1 MPSGQAID
9 PVEAEVVNV
18 TAAADAPA
26 VPTFSGLPL
35 RRAGEMLISKGIVPR
50 LAGQGLVVS
59 KQSPSPGAPWPG
71 PKKDQEF
78 VLWLSRPS

>member
-1 MPSGQAID
+1 VGQG
-9 PVEAEVVNV
+9 PAEVVTV
-18 TAAADAPA
+18 PLAPADVPA
-26 VPTFSGLPL
+26 VPNFSGMPL
-35 RRAGEMLISKGIVPR
+35 RRAVEILISKGIVPR
-50 LAGQGLVVS
+50 LEGQGLVVS